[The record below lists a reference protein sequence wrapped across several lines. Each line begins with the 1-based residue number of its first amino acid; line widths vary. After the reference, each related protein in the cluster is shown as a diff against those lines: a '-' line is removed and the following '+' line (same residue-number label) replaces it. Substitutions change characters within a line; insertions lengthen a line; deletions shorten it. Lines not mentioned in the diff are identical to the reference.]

1 MNREHPRCM
10 KCKHRHDTALTC
22 QQAKET
28 AAHMASPRVQL
39 SPGYC
44 NACEVDHGGFTCH
57 DFQTMKAKALRE
69 QAARESQGDARVT
82 HYMGKGEGE
91 PFSIG
96 NVDYVPEDE
105 PQAAAPQDGTKVQ
118 GYRKLSDAE
127 IEQMN
132 IFKAISRHM
141 VHEIDTQIAN
151 IKARMNGP
159 AMQSV
164 QQREEDSTALRW
176 LSIARTH
183 QQEATM
189 AACRA
194 IARPENDC

>member
-10 KCKHRHDTALTC
+10 KCQHRHDTALTC

-28 AAHMASPRVQL
+28 SAHMASQRVQL

-57 DFQTMKAKALRE
+57 DFQTLKAKALHE
-69 QAARESQGDARVT
+69 QAARESQGDARIT
-82 HYMGKGEGE
+82 RYIGKGEGE

-105 PQAAAPQDGTKVQ
+105 PQAAAPQDGSKVR
-118 GYRKLSDAE
+118 GYRKLSTLD
-127 IEQMN
+127 ITRMN
-132 IFKAISRHM
+132 EFKACGRNL
-141 VHEIDTQIAN
+141 VGEIDALKLAIRN
-151 IKARMNGP
+151 ELNGP
-159 AMQSV
+159 DMLSAEQAE
-164 QQREEDSTALRW
+164 QHNDALRW
-176 LSIARTH
+176 LGIARTH
-183 QQEATM
+183 AQQAVM

-194 IARPENDC
+194 VARPADDC